1 MKCII
6 FKNANMCKLMNAVF
20 DIVTHN
26 ERLSSKL
33 IFTDKVS
40 YSFMTKKGIFLPES
54 AKVPSVLSAFA
65 EFFILLSL

>member
-1 MKCII
+1 MKCIT

-40 YSFMTKKGIFLPES
+40 YSFMTKKGIIPLQ
-54 AKVPSVLSAFA
+54 KG
-65 EFFILLSL
+65 

>member
-1 MKCII
+1 
-6 FKNANMCKLMNAVF
+6 MCKLMNAVF

-40 YSFMTKKGIFLPES
+40 YSFMTKKGIYTITKGINNR
-54 AKVPSVLSAFA
+54 ANVRYKGLSSW
-65 EFFILLSL
+65 ETLNEIKK